1 MATIKKASRFY
12 QNGRLA
18 TELSGAETRSVFQ
31 HKNGLLA
38 QSTSGAEATHTIMAV
53 NSANT
58 VITEL
63 GLAGKAQ
70 FPYTPYGRRP
80 PQSEANNPLA
90 FNGEPLDSAT
100 GGYLLGNGYRLFNPT
115 LKRFCNADNLSP
127 FDKGG
132 LNAYGYC
139 SGDPV
144 NRVDPSGHFAFHTL
158 LFAASMVTFA
168 TATAL
173 EIAANVVK
181 SNTARKDLAI
191 AAYVL
196 TGVGLA
202 LTGGA
207 IAARRFNFSPF
218 RRQPAGLR
226 PTQSMELQ
234 PRLSPQPSATSSL
247 NGRLPRSR
255 ALANNNNGTN
265 RWGFLNTEGSAYELN
280 PPPYSAVSNGAQT
293 APILGAPPPTYVE
306 AARAL
311 NLPFTHSPTSNTVR
325 QRWLSTS
332 VPNVR
337 RQ

>member
-1 MATIKKASRFY
+1 VATIKKASRFY

-234 PRLSPQPSATSSL
+234 PRLS
-247 NGRLPRSR
+247 
-255 ALANNNNGTN
+255 NNVTN
-265 RWGFLNTEGSAYELN
+265 RWGFSNTEGSAYGLN
-280 PPPYSAVSNGAQT
+280 EMPPPYSSVSNGAQP
-293 APILGAPPPTYVE
+293 APILGAPPPTYAD
-306 AARAL
+306 AALAL
-311 NLPFTHSPTSNTVR
+311 NSSFTHSPTSNTVR

>member
-1 MATIKKASRFY
+1 
-12 QNGRLA
+12 
-18 TELSGAETRSVFQ
+18 
-31 HKNGLLA
+31 
-38 QSTSGAEATHTIMAV
+38 
-53 NSANT
+53 
-58 VITEL
+58 
-63 GLAGKAQ
+63 
-70 FPYTPYGRRP
+70 
-80 PQSEANNPLA
+80 
-90 FNGEPLDSAT
+90 
-100 GGYLLGNGYRLFNPT
+100 
-115 LKRFCNADNLSP
+115 
-127 FDKGG
+127 
-132 LNAYGYC
+132 
-139 SGDPV
+139 
-144 NRVDPSGHFAFHTL
+144 
-158 LFAASMVTFA
+158 MVTFA

>member
-1 MATIKKASRFY
+1 VATIKKASRFY

-53 NSANT
+53 NSTNT

-218 RRQPAGLR
+218 RRQSAGLR

-234 PRLSPQPSATSSL
+234 PRLS
-247 NGRLPRSR
+247 
-255 ALANNNNGTN
+255 NNVTN
-265 RWGFLNTEGSAYELN
+265 RWGFSNTEGSAYGLN
-280 PPPYSAVSNGAQT
+280 EMPPPYSSVSNGAQP
-293 APILGAPPPTYVE
+293 APILDVPPPTYVD

-311 NLPFTHSPTSNTVR
+311 NSPFTNSTSNTVR

>member
-158 LFAASMVTFA
+158 
-168 TATAL
+168 
-173 EIAANVVK
+173 
-181 SNTARKDLAI
+181 
-191 AAYVL
+191 
-196 TGVGLA
+196 
-202 LTGGA
+202 
-207 IAARRFNFSPF
+207 
-218 RRQPAGLR
+218 
-226 PTQSMELQ
+226 
-234 PRLSPQPSATSSL
+234 
-247 NGRLPRSR
+247 
-255 ALANNNNGTN
+255 
-265 RWGFLNTEGSAYELN
+265 
-280 PPPYSAVSNGAQT
+280 
-293 APILGAPPPTYVE
+293 
-306 AARAL
+306 
-311 NLPFTHSPTSNTVR
+311 
-325 QRWLSTS
+325 
-332 VPNVR
+332 
-337 RQ
+337 

>member
-1 MATIKKASRFY
+1 
-12 QNGRLA
+12 
-18 TELSGAETRSVFQ
+18 
-31 HKNGLLA
+31 
-38 QSTSGAEATHTIMAV
+38 MAV
-53 NSANT
+53 NSTNT

-115 LKRFCNADNLSP
+115 LKRFCTADNLSP

-158 LFAASMVTFA
+158 LLAASGVMHA
-168 TATAL
+168 TAIAL
-173 EIAANVVK
+173 GIAGDFFVK
-181 SNTARKDLAI
+181 SNKARKGMFI
-191 AAYVL
+191 ATAVL

-202 LTGGA
+202 LAAGA
-207 IAARRFNFSPF
+207 GAAKRYNYSPF
-218 RRQPAGLR
+218 RRQTAGLG

-234 PRLSPQPSATSSL
+234 PRLSPQPSAPSSL
-247 NGRLPRSR
+247 NGPLPRSR
-255 ALANNNNGTN
+255 ALANNNNVTN
-265 RWGFLNTEGSAYELN
+265 RWGFSNTEGSAYGLN
-280 PPPYSAVSNGAQT
+280 EMPPPYSSVSNGAQP
-293 APILGAPPPTYVE
+293 APILGAPPPTYAD
-306 AARAL
+306 AALAL
-311 NLPFTHSPTSNTVR
+311 NSSFTHSPTSNTVR